1 MGALLFE
8 NKTYHETLPIVDAS
22 GLSVIPF
29 TNISDGRNWLYD
41 LESGHVQQA
50 ESSILNLTKTPKF
63 QAEIKRY
70 VEFWNTEF
78 KPLAVV
84 GYKVRLYYSGFQLSV
99 LLRSFDWFFW
109 CRMVSR
115 DIRCRLLNGCA
126 TIIIHFCFC
135 SSSRGWFLLAMAT
148 LPKSLLF
155 VFSFFPFW
163 PYELSV
169 VVL

>member
-84 GYKVRLYYSGFQLSV
+84 GYKVRLYYGGF
-99 LLRSFDWFFW
+99 
-109 CRMVSR
+109 
-115 DIRCRLLNGCA
+115 
-126 TIIIHFCFC
+126 
-135 SSSRGWFLLAMAT
+135 
-148 LPKSLLF
+148 
-155 VFSFFPFW
+155 
-163 PYELSV
+163 
-169 VVL
+169 